1 MEGIIEILKIA
12 WFGHEVEGLIKFEA
26 IITAAIIGGAASLLG
41 GFFGSRSANR
51 RAKDELDT
59 KRRLEKE
66 LKYLEDNRQAVINPY
81 SGVKSIAGMFKDLSG
96 MITNPFDNL
105 GVATKAAEI
114 QMEQSDIA
122 LANTLDTIRATGAS
136 AGGATALAQAAL
148 ASKKNVAA
156 SIETQEA
163 TNEKL
168 RAEGRQQLQRVQMA
182 EATRL
187 QSAEVA
193 EALRLQQVGVA
204 GQEFMYRE
212 RERRKTEQLNRKQ
225 AQITGAAQ
233 AAANQQANAAA
244 IMGAGIS
251 GVANIAGQTAAAMYN
266 PRKSNASGF
275 DSQQA
280 YLNSITNQAYIDQEQ
295 MRLDDMQQDILNYSQ

>member
-1 MEGIIEILKIA
+1 MENITEFLNLLLY
-12 WFGHEVEGLIKFEA
+12 GHEVEGLIRFEP
-26 IITAAIIGGAASLLG
+26 IVTAAIIGGAASLLG
-41 GFFGSRSANR
+41 GLFGSSSSNR
-51 RAKDELDT
+51 RAKDELRR
-59 KRRLEKE
+59 KQRLEDE
-66 LKYLEDNRQAVINPY
+66 LKNLENNRQAIINPY
-81 SGVKSIAGMFKDLSG
+81 AGVKSISDMFQDLSG

-114 QMEQSDIA
+114 QIEQSDIA

-163 TNEKL
+163 TNERL
-168 RAEGRQQLQRVQMA
+168 RAEGRQQLEKVQLA

-187 QSAEVA
+187 QSAQAA

-204 GQEFMYRE
+204 GQEFMFRE
-212 RERRKTEQLNRKQ
+212 QERRQTEQLNRKQ

-266 PRKSNASGF
+266 PRQQNQPSSYTFNEIPQDPNRFEYLEGISN
-275 DSQQA
+275 SQTA
-280 YLNSITNQAYIDQEQ
+280 
-295 MRLDDMQQDILNYSQ
+295 